1 MRHRAA
7 GSDEDQPL
15 GLRARVYL
23 AALVILIAGV
33 TSATLLYFTAED
45 SLESG
50 VGYVVVDGKIV
61 AIPPG
66 SSKTYVREL
75 RRFGGKAAALFDEVN
90 RWVASLWQGR
100 ALGVTI
106 GWLHAAIALA
116 FAPIAR
122 LRN

>member
-7 GSDEDQPL
+7 GSDEDRPL

-33 TSATLLYFTAED
+33 TSATLIYFTAED

-75 RRFGGKAAALFDEVN
+75 RRFGGKAAVLFDEVN
-90 RWVASLWQGR
+90 RWFAGLWQGKN
-100 ALGVTI
+100 LGVTI
-106 GWLHAAIALA
+106 GWLSAAVSFALA
-116 FAPIAR
+116 LFARYR
-122 LRN
+122 L

>member
-7 GSDEDQPL
+7 RSDEDQPL

-23 AALVILIAGV
+23 AAAAILVAGLTCGTV
-33 TSATLLYFTAED
+33 IYFTAEE
-45 SLESG
+45 SLETG

-75 RRFGGKAAALFDEVN
+75 RRFGGKTAVLFDEVN
-90 RWVASLWQGR
+90 RWFAGLWQGR

-106 GWLHAAIALA
+106 GWLSAAVSFALA
-116 FAPIAR
+116 LFARYR
-122 LRN
+122 L